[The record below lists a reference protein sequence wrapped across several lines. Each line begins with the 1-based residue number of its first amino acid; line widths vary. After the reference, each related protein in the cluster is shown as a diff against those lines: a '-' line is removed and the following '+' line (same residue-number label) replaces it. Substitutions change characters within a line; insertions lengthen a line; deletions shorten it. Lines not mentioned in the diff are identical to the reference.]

1 MDLNIQNLFGLKG
14 KTAFVS
20 GASGALGGASARG
33 LAQAGANLALSYN
46 THKDR
51 LDKLLR
57 ELEPFGVE
65 IRTYRVDVFDVDS
78 IRRNADDVIRDFGR
92 LDILVN
98 IAGGNRPGAVYNE
111 EGRTIFD
118 LELPI
123 QADVVTLNLLGGC
136 MWPCLL
142 YGKKMAANSE
152 GGSIINISSIN
163 GIRPLAGRTAYA
175 AAKAGV
181 INYTQALAVHLA
193 EAVNPKLRVNAI
205 APGFFPNLAPSQ
217 FLVKPDGTLGIRGKR
232 AITAIP
238 MGRMGEPDEMSGTVI
253 WLASRASSYV
263 TGITVAIDGGFL
275 AYSPA

>member
-33 LAQAGANLALSYN
+33 LAHAGANLALSYN

-51 LDKLLR
+51 LDDLLR
-57 ELEPFGVE
+57 ELEPLGVE
-65 IRTYRVDVFDVDS
+65 IKTYKVDIFDADS
-78 IRRNADDVIRDFGR
+78 IRQNADDVVRDFGQ

-98 IAGGNRPGAVYNE
+98 IAGGNRPGAVYHD
-111 EGRTIFD
+111 EGKTIFD
-118 LELPI
+118 LELQP
-123 QADVVTLNLLGGC
+123 QADVVNLNLLGGC

-142 YGKKMAANSE
+142 YGKKMAANPE

-175 AAKAGV
+175 AAKAAV
-181 INYTQALAVHLA
+181 INYTQALAAHVA

-205 APGFFPNLAPSQ
+205 APGYFPNMAPSQ
-217 FLVKPDGTLGIRGKR
+217 LLVMQDGSLGVRGKT
-232 AITAIP
+232 AIKAIP
-238 MGRMGEPDEMSGTVI
+238 MGRFGEPDEMSGTVI
-253 WLASRASSYV
+253 WLASQASSYV
-263 TGITVAIDGGFL
+263 TGITVTVDGGFI